1 MWRCGGHPCVAVL
14 ARRLRFTLTI
24 KQFEKAWKR
33 ARVAP
38 GYPNTKSHDLR
49 HGAASEMINAGIDL
63 FTVGCARGHKS
74 VVSTRRYSHLVTER
88 LAAAV
93 EKIGQKMKEPRNPVQ
108 GRKTDTPRTRGKG
121 AKSVG
126 LLLQAWCRGRDLNP

>member
-1 MWRCGGHPCVAVL
+1 MPGSTYSQLEGVL
-14 ARRLRFTLTI
+14 
-24 KQFEKAWKR
+24 
-33 ARVAP
+33 
-38 GYPNTKSHDLR
+38 
-49 HGAASEMINAGIDL
+49 
-63 FTVGCARGHKS
+63 GHKS
-74 VVSTRRYSHLVTER
+74 VVSTRRYSHLITER

-108 GRKTDTPRTRGKG
+108 GRKTDTPRTRRKG